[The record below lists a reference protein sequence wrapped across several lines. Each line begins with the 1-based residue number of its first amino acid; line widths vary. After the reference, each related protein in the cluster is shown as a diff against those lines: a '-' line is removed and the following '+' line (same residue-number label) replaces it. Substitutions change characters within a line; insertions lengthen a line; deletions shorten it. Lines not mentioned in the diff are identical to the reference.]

1 MGQIQ
6 KRNYFWVMMF
16 LRFPIIFLLFC
27 FYGLNLRA
35 QTVTIKDTLFFA
47 HEEETVIEDGTGKM
61 LNKIMLKCEV
71 YTSPRIYARRDSV
84 FKPSKVRVTFRIE
97 RNPGLVITDSSNV
110 EEKDIY
116 SQVVYLLF
124 QYYSSKARIE
134 YYASTF
140 TFRSTG
146 QLVKIAE
153 NNFESMIGAMSRLK
167 EESEGGTNMDVL
179 KRWNVTTQRDLDNIA
194 NKR

>member
-1 MGQIQ
+1 MIL
-6 KRNYFWVMMF
+6 
-16 LRFPIIFLLFC
+16 LRFLIFSILFS
-27 FYGLNLRA
+27 LSVQNLFA
-35 QTVTIKDTLFFA
+35 QTPATVRDTLFFS
-47 HEEETVIEDGTGKM
+47 HDEETAIEATNGT
-61 LNKIMLKCEV
+61 LVNKILLKCEV
-71 YTSPRIYARRDSV
+71 YSSPRIYAKRDSV
-84 FKPSKVRVTFRIE
+84 FKPTKVRVSFRIE
-97 RNPGLVITDSSNV
+97 RNPGLIITDTSSVV
-110 EEKDIY
+110 ENDLF

-153 NNFESMIGAMSRLK
+153 NNFESMISAMSRLR
-167 EESEGGTNMDVL
+167 EESEGGTNMEVL
-179 KRWNVTTQRDLDNIA
+179 KRWNVTTQRDLDKIA

>member
-1 MGQIQ
+1 MILLRCLIIAFIISFSGQ
-6 KRNYFWVMMF
+6 
-16 LRFPIIFLLFC
+16 
-27 FYGLNLRA
+27 NLCA
-35 QTVTIKDTLFFA
+35 QTPATIRDTLFFS
-47 HEEETVIEDGTGKM
+47 HDEETVIEGTDGTM
-61 LNKIMLKCEV
+61 VNKILLKCEV
-71 YTSPRIYARRDSV
+71 YSSPRIYARRDSV
-84 FKPSKVRVTFRIE
+84 FKPTKVRVSFRIE
-97 RNPGLVITDSSNV
+97 RNPGMIITDSTSI
-110 EEKDIY
+110 EEKDLY

-153 NNFESMIGAMSRLK
+153 NNFESMISAMGRLRD
-167 EESEGGTNMDVL
+167 ESEGGTNMEVL
-179 KRWNVTTQRDLDNIA
+179 KRWNANTQRDLEKIA